1 MRTHAI
7 LTLDGLTTCCHGTR
21 ARDWAGKKFS
31 LRYSKMCQARCGRA
45 QCLISAG
52 LCSTV
57 HLTFAKE
64 PRSRRQT
71 CRLWSVCGQARFMD
85 SVLRFTDEQL
95 DQLRAAA
102 RPIPWA
108 LRQAYL
114 ERIAALLSG
123 QRFGNGEVQR
133 AAAQAQR
140 ELIGVAITK

>member
-1 MRTHAI
+1 
-7 LTLDGLTTCCHGTR
+7 
-21 ARDWAGKKFS
+21 
-31 LRYSKMCQARCGRA
+31 
-45 QCLISAG
+45 
-52 LCSTV
+52 
-57 HLTFAKE
+57 
-64 PRSRRQT
+64 
-71 CRLWSVCGQARFMD
+71 MD
-85 SVLRFTDEQL
+85 SMLRFTDEQL

-123 QRFGNGEVQR
+123 QRFGNGDVQR